1 MHGYNLADRL
11 LQVTYQDCR
20 DSDQNGKNQILHT
33 ADAQVLDTMPR
44 LLQTCEIKCQTTLS

>member
-11 LQVTYQDCR
+11 LQVTYQDYR